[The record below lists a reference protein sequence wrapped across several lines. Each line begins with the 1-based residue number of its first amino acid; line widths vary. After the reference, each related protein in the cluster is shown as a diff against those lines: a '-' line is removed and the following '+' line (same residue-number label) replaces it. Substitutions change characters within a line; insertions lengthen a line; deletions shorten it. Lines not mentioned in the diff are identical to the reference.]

1 MPNNDFDRD
10 INRDV
15 PPEEDYYGRDY
26 KPRSFRADGDSS
38 RFENE
43 AGFNPADMD
52 FEDVYSGATRN
63 TTSFDLSAFDNGER
77 RERPRQ
83 TEPKKKKKSGAKAGK
98 IIIAIVLIIALLV
111 PILAENVLGKI
122 NYDEKSDNQYVSA
135 SELKSDKS
143 VFNLLLLGVD
153 ARSDEKAEESR
164 ADSMMLIS
172 IDSANHNIKM
182 VSFLRDTWVYI
193 PCADKHQR
201 LNAASS
207 YGGYAEVANT
217 IEYNFGVK
225 IDGYAVADF
234 EMFKTMVDSIGGVKV
249 SVTAEEAAEVTNHKG
264 RYGNVVL
271 EEGEYKLT
279 GEQALAYCRIRK
291 IDTDWKRTER
301 QRTVIQ
307 AILSKTLKSGPIGAY
322 KMANAVA
329 PFIETNLSKGELR
342 SLVFK
347 IVPCIAGGFE
357 QTSCPFE
364 GTWEY
369 ATKRGASVIAI
380 DEEKNK
386 EMLIDYLY

>member
-1 MPNNDFDRD
+1 MPNNDFENE
-10 INRDV
+10 INREV
-15 PPEEDYYGRDY
+15 PAEEDYYSKDY
-26 KPRSFRADGDSS
+26 KPRSFRSDGDSS
-38 RFENE
+38 QFSNE
-43 AGFNPADMD
+43 EGFNPANMD
-52 FEDVYSGATRN
+52 FEDVYSDAPSY
-63 TTSFDLSAFDNGER
+63 TSNIDLSGFDSGER

-83 TEPKKKKKSGAKAGK
+83 NEGKKKKSGVKKRKLILAV
-98 IIIAIVLIIALLV
+98 ILVLILLV
-111 PILAENVLGKI
+111 PILAESVLGKI
-122 NYDEKSDNQYVSA
+122 NYDSKTDNQYISA
-135 SELKSDKS
+135 GELRQDDS

-172 IDSANHNIKM
+172 VDSKNHKIKM

-193 PCADKHQR
+193 PVADRSQR
-201 LNAASS
+201 LNAASA
-207 YGGYAEVANT
+207 YGGYAAVADT

-249 SVTAEEAAEVTNHKG
+249 NVTPEEAAEVTNHPG
-264 RYGNVVL
+264 RYGDVVL
-271 EEGEYKLT
+271 DEGEYKLT

-307 AILSKTLKSGPIGAY
+307 AILSKTLKSGPVGAY

-329 PFIETNLSKGELR
+329 PFIETNLTKGELR
-342 SLVFK
+342 ALVLK
-347 IVPCIAGGFE
+347 IAPCIAGGFE

-369 ATKRGASVIAI
+369 ANKAGASVISI
-380 DEEKNK
+380 DKEKNR
-386 EMLIDYLY
+386 EMLIAYLYE

>member
-15 PPEEDYYGRDY
+15 PPEEDYYSRDY

-38 RFENE
+38 IFAGEE
-43 AGFNPADMD
+43 GFNPADAEY
-52 FEDVYSGATRN
+52 EDVYSGAQ
-63 TTSFDLSAFDNGER
+63 SSAGIDLSGFDNSER
-77 RERPRQ
+77 RERPREQ
-83 TEPKKKKKSGAKAGK
+83 QAKKKKKSGGKKAK
-98 IIIAIVLIIALLV
+98 IIFAILLVLILLV
-111 PILAENVLGKI
+111 PIMAESVLGKI
-122 NYDEKSDNQYVSA
+122 NYDDGISHAFVSA
-135 SELKSDKS
+135 NELKSDRD

-172 IDSANHNIKM
+172 IDSRNHKIKM

-201 LNAASS
+201 LNAASA
-207 YGGYAEVANT
+207 YGGYEAVAQT
-217 IEYNFGVK
+217 IEYNFGVQ

-249 SVTAEEAAEVTNHKG
+249 NVTPEEAAEVTNHPG
-264 RYGNVVL
+264 RYGDVVL
-271 EEGEYKLT
+271 DEGEYKLT

-307 AILSKTLKSGPIGAY
+307 AILSKTLKSGPIGAF

-329 PFIETNLSKGELR
+329 PFIETSLSKSELR
-342 SLVFK
+342 ALVFK
-347 IVPCIAGGFE
+347 IAPCIAGGFE
-357 QTSCPFE
+357 QASCPFD
-364 GTWEY
+364 GTWDY
-369 ATKRGASVIAI
+369 ANKGGASVISI
-380 DEEKNK
+380 NTEKNK
-386 EMLIDYLY
+386 EMLIEYLYE